1 MEGSVMM
8 TPPPILCVSALPVAG
23 AGQVAGL
30 FSLRVT
36 GGRGPTRSRC
46 PGGHFSVDGAA
57 VGFCQDGQNVAG
69 GRRLQLTGPAS
80 GFVVLSSSP
89 NPLPSCC
96 VFDLHLLEG
105 ERPRG
110 ERRVD
115 QYPLGTQPSATHRLR
130 VPLEWSQ
137 VRCTG
142 GSLPQTGSQAS

>member
-8 TPPPILCVSALPVAG
+8 THPPILYVSALPVAG
-23 AGQVAGL
+23 ARQVAGL

-46 PGGHFSVDGAA
+46 PGGCFSVDGAA
-57 VGFCQDGQNVAG
+57 VGFCWDGKNVAE
-69 GRRLQLTGPAS
+69 GRRLQLTGLAS
-80 GFVVLSSSP
+80 GFMVLSLSP
-89 NPLPSCC
+89 NPLPSHC
-96 VFDLHLLEG
+96 VFALHLLEG

-115 QYPLGTQPSATHRLR
+115 QCPRGTQPSVTGRLQ

-142 GSLPQTGSQAS
+142 GSLPQAGSQAS